1 MTGVK
6 KCDASSVSINCGHG
20 SFSFSSL
27 PPCSLAGERERW
39 ALGEKG
45 EREGKRERGREA
57 GREGEREGERK
68 EERRDER
75 EGVKEDIAVIPGH
88 SFSYLFTCNSMKGW
102 FEQKL

>member
-1 MTGVK
+1 MLVLFQSTVVT
-6 KCDASSVSINCGHG
+6 AL
-20 SFSFSSL
+20 SL
-27 PPCSLAGERERW
+27 FLHFPLALLPVRGRGGPW
-39 ALGEKG
+39 GKKG
-45 EREGKRERGREA
+45 EREGKRERGRER

>member
-6 KCDASSVSINCGHG
+6 KCDASSVPINCGHG

-39 ALGEKG
+39 ALGEKRRKG
-45 EREGKRERGREA
+45 GK
-57 GREGEREGERK
+57 EGEREGERK

-88 SFSYLFTCNSMKGW
+88 SFSYLFTCNCMKGW